1 MMDSIFSCRNMVP
14 MMIETIKHGLIWSFY
29 MSKRTTISDV
39 ARLAGVGVATV
50 DRVLNGR
57 APVRGKTAQRVLA
70 AAEELNY
77 HAHGLMRRRI
87 EEMAPVRKLGFI
99 LQKKGKWF
107 YQSLAAEIEQ
117 AAKDLRSVRA
127 AVEIT
132 FVESLSPTDLVEAM
146 TDLSLRVD
154 CLSMVAI
161 DHPLIVAEVDR
172 LAAAGFP
179 VFALLSDLG
188 TSNLSGYVG
197 VNGRKAGRTA
207 GWAMTHCLPSD
218 SELGILIGSH
228 RYLGQEDRES
238 GFRSYIRENAPMMR
252 LKDSIVYLDDASV
265 AYEAASELLGA
276 NPKLKGL
283 YHCGGGVEGVVR
295 ALNES
300 ERAQDVF
307 YICHEESPFAVQAM
321 TQGGVNLI
329 LASPVQVIAQQLCQA
344 MAERLVKSQDA
355 PARIHVPFRIVTPEN
370 I

>member
-1 MMDSIFSCRNMVP
+1 
-14 MMIETIKHGLIWSFY
+14 
-29 MSKRTTISDV
+29 MSKRTTISDI

-50 DRVLNGR
+50 DRMLNGR
-57 APVRGKTAQRVLA
+57 APVRGKTAERVLA
-70 AAEELNY
+70 AAEELDY

-87 EEMAPVRKLGFI
+87 EEMAPARKLGFI

-107 YQSLAAEIEQ
+107 YQSLAVEIER

-127 AVEIT
+127 VVEIT

-146 TDLSLRVD
+146 KDLSQRVD
-154 CLSMVAI
+154 CLAMVAI

-172 LAAAGFP
+172 LEVAGFP
-179 VFALLSDLG
+179 VFALLSDL
-188 TSNLSGYVG
+188 SSSRLSGYVG

-207 GWAMTHCLPSD
+207 GWAITHCLQPEC
-218 SELGILIGSH
+218 ELGILIGSH

-265 AYEAASELLGA
+265 AYEAASELLRA
-276 NPKLKGL
+276 SPDLKGL
-283 YHCGGGVEGVVR
+283 YHCGGGVEGVIR

-307 YICHEESPFAVQAM
+307 YICHEESPVGVQGMA
-321 TQGGVNLI
+321 QGSVNLI
-329 LASPVQVIAQQLCQA
+329 LASPVRAIAQQLCQA
-344 MAERLVKSQDA
+344 MAERLTKPKDV
-355 PARIHVPFRIVTPEN
+355 PTRIDVPFRIVTPEN